1 MSSPL
6 VEKRVRVQPRNL
18 KYKNYKPILCAITPG
33 IMSFNKT
40 CKTGTDSAEI
50 LITKLPLFLLMVHFK
65 SNLSFSSN
73 HPTLRQK
80 GLVIKEKVVNFLLE
94 INYSS

>member
-1 MSSPL
+1 VAL
-6 VEKRVRVQPRNL
+6 T
-18 KYKNYKPILCAITPG
+18 PILYSIIGG
-33 IMSFNKT
+33 IMSFSRACT
-40 CKTGTDSAEI
+40 TGKLCFLI
-50 LITKLPLFLLMVHFK
+50 LILNPAPLVLMVQLIL
-65 SNLSFSSN
+65 NLSFSSN